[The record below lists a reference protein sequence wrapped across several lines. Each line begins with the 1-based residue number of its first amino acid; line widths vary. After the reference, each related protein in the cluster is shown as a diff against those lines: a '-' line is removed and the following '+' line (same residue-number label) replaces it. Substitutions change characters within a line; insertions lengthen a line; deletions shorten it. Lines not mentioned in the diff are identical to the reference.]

1 MRVRLFR
8 LFLLIPCWESQRLIP
23 KRSAGPR
30 ATKIGVVSLKALG
43 QRFGW
48 VLGLG
53 GKPEE
58 TALFLPVMR
67 QVFAQSQQ
75 PARRQ
80 RVGLTAREERAHDF
94 RAEIG
99 QPNKRSEPALI
110 HSEASAHCLDAV
122 VRS

>member
-1 MRVRLFR
+1 VRGANGRRVSRGRFRVVGCGAFR
-8 LFLLIPCWESQRLIP
+8 LDFD
-23 KRSAGPR
+23 G
-30 ATKIGVVSLKALG
+30 
-43 QRFGW
+43 
-48 VLGLG
+48 GLG
-53 GKPEE
+53 GEAEE

-110 HSEASAHCLDAV
+110 HFEASAHCLDAV